1 MYCVMY
7 NAFTFPDPMEL
18 TVIVITEILL
28 CQQSSYSQNY
38 DFSSSHVWMWGLD
51 HKEGWVTK
59 DWRFWSVVLEK
70 TLESTLDCKEIKP
83 INPERNQSW
92 IFIGRIDAEAEAPIL
107 WPPDVKNWLIGK
119 TIMLG
124 KIEGEGDDRGWWLD
138 GITDSMD
145 MSLSKLWE
153 TVKDREAWCSAVH
166 WIAKSQTWLS
176 NWKIQYIIIDIDVD
190 TQKHINCNIP
200 FVLGFEDSLQY
211 MRTHGERPQYK
222 LEDTCKTY
230 ISHSLTFLSLFCT
243 IMIHEKTDN
252 PLKS

>member
-1 MYCVMY
+1 
-7 NAFTFPDPMEL
+7 
-18 TVIVITEILL
+18 
-28 CQQSSYSQNY
+28 
-38 DFSSSHVWMWGLD
+38 MWELD

-83 INPERNQSW
+83 INPERNRSW
-92 IFIGRIDAEAEAPIL
+92 IFIGRIDAEAEAPNL
-107 WPPDVKNWLIGK
+107 WPPDMKNWLIGK
-119 TIMLG
+119 DPDAG
-124 KIEGEGDDRGWWLD
+124 KDWRRRGWQRMMMVGWHHWLN
-138 GITDSMD
+138 GHESEQALGDSEGQG
-145 MSLSKLWE
+145 SL
-153 TVKDREAWCSAVH
+153 VFAVH
-166 WIAKSQTWLS
+166 WVTKSGTWLS

-243 IMIHEKTDN
+243 VMIHEKTDN